1 MKKLPALFSAITLIL
16 SSYLLFT
23 ATAQAN
29 QAAEVQSVSAI
40 TPGQALTMKN
50 HGVLL
55 IDVREQDEYN
65 TIHVADST
73 LIPLGELPNR
83 LGEIS
88 QHKDKPLIAICRSGK
103 RSAQAVK
110 LLHEKGFT
118 QATSV
123 EGGLIAW
130 EQAGLPVVKK

>member
-1 MKKLPALFSAITLIL
+1 MKKLSAFFSALTLIL
-16 SSYLLFT
+16 SSYLWFASTLQ
-23 ATAQAN
+23 AAQT
-29 QAAEVQSVSAI
+29 AEVQSVSAI
-40 TPGQALTMKN
+40 TPGQALTMKD

-55 IDVREQDEYN
+55 IDVREQNEYDMA
-65 TIHVADST
+65 HVEGSM
-73 LIPLGELPNR
+73 LIPLSELPGR
-83 LGEIS
+83 LGEIM
-88 QHKDKPLIAICRSGK
+88 QHKDKPVIAICRSGK

>member
-1 MKKLPALFSAITLIL
+1 MKKLSAFFSAITLIL
-16 SSYLLFT
+16 SLPLWFVST
-23 ATAQAN
+23 VQAAQT
-29 QAAEVQSVSAI
+29 AEVQSVSAI

-65 TIHVADST
+65 TAHVEGST

-83 LGEIS
+83 LGEIA
-88 QHKDKPLIAICRSGK
+88 QHKNKPLIAICRSGK

>member
-130 EQAGLPVVKK
+130 EQAGLPVVRK

>member
-1 MKKLPALFSAITLIL
+1 MKKLPVLFSAILLTL
-16 SSYLLFT
+16 SSYVLST
-23 ATAQAN
+23 PTGQAN
-29 QAAEVQSVSAI
+29 AAAEVQSVSAI

-55 IDVREQDEYN
+55 IDVREQDEYD
-65 TIHVADST
+65 TAHVAGST